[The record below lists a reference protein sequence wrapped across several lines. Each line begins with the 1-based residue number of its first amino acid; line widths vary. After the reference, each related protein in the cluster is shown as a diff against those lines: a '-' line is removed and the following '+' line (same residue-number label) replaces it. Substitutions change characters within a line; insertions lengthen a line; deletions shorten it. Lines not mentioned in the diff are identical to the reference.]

1 MRSPCALASPGT
13 GQFCAVSTWQPG
25 LAQLGSLRHNLQEPK
40 AVSSD
45 LGLHGVCLL
54 THTVFPGAS
63 VGSHGALVP
72 MLHISCKAYLPD
84 AMTPGHV
91 LCQGLGPH
99 LELLFAPVFLPFPRK
114 SHKASTQEGEPF
126 LLKF

>member
-84 AMTPGHV
+84 AMTPGH
-91 LCQGLGPH
+91 
-99 LELLFAPVFLPFPRK
+99 AR
-114 SHKASTQEGEPF
+114 A
-126 LLKF
+126 